1 MLAMLMFFS
10 LISLWRIAG
19 SATSYNKL
27 NGLRHFIHKVPKK
40 IISDH
45 ELTCTIRKRKETIV
59 DSFWQN
65 AAHKLRT
72 WPVC

>member
-19 SATSYNKL
+19 SPKSYNKL
-27 NGLRHFIHKVPKK
+27 NGFRHFIHKVPKK
-40 IISDH
+40 VMSDH
-45 ELTCTIRKRKETIV
+45 ELTCTIRKRKETNV
-59 DSFWQN
+59 DSFRQN
-65 AAHKLRT
+65 AEHTLRM